1 LGTGEPGRR
10 TFPLSTNVPDGT
22 ETGNAA
28 TGTHPSICDNAAQ
41 CSPIVAAISGISVDK
56 MDPTAS

>member
-1 LGTGEPGRR
+1 
-10 TFPLSTNVPDGT
+10 VPDGT